1 MGRNLNSS
9 LKGRR
14 RQGSAMQAYD
24 ALPPEL
30 RQWLRTAALPWSPA
44 SASGIWR
51 KAGGA
56 RDPQAALARLNAV
69 EAATLRRDRVTG
81 GIGLPTRENIAM

>member
-1 MGRNLNSS
+1 MSRNLNSS

-30 RQWLRTAALPWSPA
+30 RQWLSTAALPWSPA

-69 EAATLRRDRVTG
+69 EQATLRRDRVTG
-81 GIGLPTRENIAM
+81 GIGLPT